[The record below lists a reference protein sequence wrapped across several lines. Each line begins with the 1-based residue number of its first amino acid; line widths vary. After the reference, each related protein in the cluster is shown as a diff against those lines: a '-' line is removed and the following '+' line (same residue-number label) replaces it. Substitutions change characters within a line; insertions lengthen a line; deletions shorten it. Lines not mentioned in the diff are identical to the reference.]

1 MGGIVTKK
9 KQPQQKKAET
19 KIEDNTPPPTVRD
32 IHSML
37 RWNKEWRLIAKKL
50 DKWPKLMDEKDK
62 QNGNTCIH
70 IAAQNG
76 HQKLVKG
83 LIEKG
88 CDVNAQNNSENT
100 ALHMAS
106 EYGYFWSAKL
116 LLDSGADRTIKN
128 NNGCEA
134 HSGIEK
140 DSVGVQTVDALKDA
154 QNAAQIIAALDLA
167 LENMAE
173 SSKQR
178 DVWTSAGFAKKKQC
192 KDLNPNFWTGDVD
205 KKFKETM
212 RKLIHDN
219 KE

>member
-1 MGGIVTKK
+1 MEI
-9 KQPQQKKAET
+9 
-19 KIEDNTPPPTVRD
+19 D
-32 IHSML
+32 S
-37 RWNKEWRLIAKKL
+37 KKL
-50 DKWPKLMDEKDK
+50 DKWPKLMDEKYK

-76 HQKLVKG
+76 HQKLDKG

-134 HSGIEK
+134 HSE
-140 DSVGVQTVDALKDA
+140 
-154 QNAAQIIAALDLA
+154 
-167 LENMAE
+167 
-173 SSKQR
+173 
-178 DVWTSAGFAKKKQC
+178 
-192 KDLNPNFWTGDVD
+192 
-205 KKFKETM
+205 
-212 RKLIHDN
+212 
-219 KE
+219 